1 MKLNNRSFRLLIS
14 KKWVCHNPSLGT
26 FTVKGT
32 GGTPHAVI
40 LFPTE
45 SCSCPST
52 TRCYHIIA
60 ARHSVGL
67 GTEDTKRKI
76 NLTQLRRNT
85 RSRSEKKSGRKA
97 PRPGDYGLTA
107 APDSTASEEVHFYYV
122 FFLSDHNYCC
132 TNLIVKSNEG
142 YRHIFSYIFLIIQ
155 KIIKIPEEAVNSLK
169 RFEEDKEIDCKKKST
184 SNACLKMEAPVTALG
199 MASKN
204 LSSYD

>member
-32 GGTPHAVI
+32 GGTPHAVM

-52 TRCYHIIA
+52 TRCYHTIA

-97 PRPGDYGLTA
+97 PRPGDYDLTA
-107 APDSTASEEVHFYYV
+107 APELTLQHLKRSTFII
-122 FFLSDHNYCC
+122 F
-132 TNLIVKSNEG
+132 
-142 YRHIFSYIFLIIQ
+142 FSYPII
-155 KIIKIPEEAVNSLK
+155 IIVVLSL
-169 RFEEDKEIDCKKKST
+169 
-184 SNACLKMEAPVTALG
+184 L
-199 MASKN
+199 
-204 LSSYD
+204 

>member
-32 GGTPHAVI
+32 GGTTHAVT

-60 ARHSVGL
+60 AWHSVGL

-97 PRPGDYGLTA
+97 PRPGDYDLTA
-107 APDSTASEEVHFYYV
+107 APDSTASEEVHFYIFSSYPIIIIV
-122 FFLSDHNYCC
+122 VLSLLWNLMKGIDTFFLIFF
-132 TNLIVKSNEG
+132 LLFRKS
-142 YRHIFSYIFLIIQ
+142 
-155 KIIKIPEEAVNSLK
+155 
-169 RFEEDKEIDCKKKST
+169 
-184 SNACLKMEAPVTALG
+184 
-199 MASKN
+199 SK
-204 LSSYD
+204 YQRR